1 MEIII
6 KKINTKK
13 VIKKRNEIVRLE
25 NKIIIF
31 EIDFGV
37 VHVLQLCKG
46 FQNIP
51 PKKIVCWFF
60 LASFRL
66 LRRISILSSILNIH
80 SNVHGKKFKKINKRR
95 KSEPNKRKKGFGKG

>member
-1 MEIII
+1 VQRIP
-6 KKINTKK
+6 K
-13 VIKKRNEIVRLE
+13 
-25 NKIIIF
+25 
-31 EIDFGV
+31 
-37 VHVLQLCKG
+37 H
-46 FQNIP
+46 P